1 MTTDLATKKK
11 AGGLRWFVDS
21 MWGFWLMLLAISF
34 AAAIAIYYLW
44 MHGRT

>member
-21 MWGFWLMLLAISF
+21 MWGFWLMLLTISF